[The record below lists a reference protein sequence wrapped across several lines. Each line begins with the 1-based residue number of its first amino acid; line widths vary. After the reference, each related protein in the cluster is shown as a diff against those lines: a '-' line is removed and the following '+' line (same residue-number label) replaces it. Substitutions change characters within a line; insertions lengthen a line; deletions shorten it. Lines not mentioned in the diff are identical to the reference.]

1 MSTEMTIAL
10 QITLIG
16 MGLVF
21 GAILL
26 LWALMAALVR
36 ITADPLVETARW
48 AVSDDSITK
57 SASVR
62 AGLVPAPSPGD
73 QALRRHVALAAIA
86 VALAQQR
93 PGAPATPGSTTIPS
107 TAHVST
113 WQAVTRS
120 QQLKQ
125 RGPIRR

>member
-26 LWALMAALVR
+26 LWALMAVLVR
-36 ITADPLVETARW
+36 VAAEPIPETCG
-48 AVSDDSITK
+48 VTDNP
-57 SASVR
+57 
-62 AGLVPAPSPGD
+62 AGLERK
-73 QALRRHVALAAIA
+73 RRAALAAIA

-93 PGAPATPGSTTIPS
+93 FGAPVTPGSTALPT
-107 TAHVST
+107 TAHVSA